1 MNKTQLV
8 DAVAK
13 SADLSKAK
21 AAEAVDA
28 VLAAVTGS
36 LAGGEA
42 VTLVGFG
49 TFSVVQRD
57 AREGRNPLT
66 GKPLK
71 IAAKK
76 APKFAAGKALKE
88 AVNK

>member
-8 DAVAK
+8 EAVAK
-13 SADLSKAK
+13 STDLSKAK
-21 AAEAVDA
+21 TADVVEAVLSA
-28 VLAAVTGS
+28 ISGS
-36 LAGGEA
+36 LAQGES

-49 TFSVVQRD
+49 TFAVASRN

-66 GKPLK
+66 GKPIK

-76 APKFAAGKALKE
+76 APKFTAGKGLKE
-88 AVNK
+88 VVNK

>member
-8 DAVAK
+8 EAVAK
-13 SADLSKAK
+13 STDLSKAK
-21 AAEAVDA
+21 TADVVEAVLSA
-28 VLAAVTGS
+28 ISGS
-36 LAGGEA
+36 LAQGES

-49 TFSVVQRD
+49 TFAVAKRN

-66 GKPLK
+66 GKPIK

-76 APKFAAGKALKE
+76 APKFTAGKGLKE
-88 AVNK
+88 VVNK

>member
-8 DAVAK
+8 EAVAA
-13 SADLSKAK
+13 STDLSKAK
-21 AAEAVDA
+21 TADVVEAVLSA
-28 VLAAVTGS
+28 ISGS
-36 LAGGEA
+36 LAKGES

-49 TFSVVQRD
+49 TFAVASRN

-66 GKPLK
+66 GKPIK

-76 APKFAAGKALKE
+76 APKFTAGKGLKE
-88 AVNK
+88 VVNK